1 MRRATLETLAF
12 ALRWIG
18 ERSRI
23 IEVGCGA
30 GELAGQ
36 LQARGHIVTGIDSDP
51 NAVEACRDRGVNA
64 IHASWPHVAL
74 PLVDA
79 ILFTRSLHHMAPL
92 DLAVMR
98 ARELAPLLLIE
109 DFALHEVSPRFVK
122 WLRHLVPDWEGH
134 DVHPFSTIRG
144 EVARHFRIV
153 HEEDAPYAYRYLDEE
168 QTNAVFAEELAL
180 GERPLGRRIVGVALP
195 HA

>member
-12 ALRWIG
+12 VLRWIG

-51 NAVEACRDRGVNA
+51 NAVEACRERGVNA
-64 IHASWPHVAL
+64 INASWPDVKL

-92 DLAVMR
+92 DAAVMR
-98 ARELAPLLLIE
+98 ARELAPL
-109 DFALHEVSPRFVK
+109 R
-122 WLRHLVPDWEGH
+122 
-134 DVHPFSTIRG
+134 
-144 EVARHFRIV
+144 EVAPPPRS
-153 HEEDAPYAYRYLDEE
+153 
-168 QTNAVFAEELAL
+168 
-180 GERPLGRRIVGVALP
+180 
-195 HA
+195 